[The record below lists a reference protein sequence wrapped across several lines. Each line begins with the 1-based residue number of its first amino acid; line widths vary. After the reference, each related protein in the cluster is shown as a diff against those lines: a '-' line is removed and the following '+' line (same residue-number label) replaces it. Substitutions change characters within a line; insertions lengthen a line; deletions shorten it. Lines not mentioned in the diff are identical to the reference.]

1 MRVVS
6 EGYKETIRG
15 PRQVDA
21 KLNAGSI
28 ELTSSDLNS
37 IKYSFICD
45 LFKTVMKEIT
55 IDSNVDISN
64 DTSIIPKF
72 ALYVNDKFEWIGLD
86 KFKTISSKKRE
97 DTESFEIKAYDKII
111 DSMVP
116 YDLQAEFPMSV
127 REYWIA
133 IFNELNWP
141 TTGIPTTF
149 PNSTK
154 ELDKDYYVGLDKY
167 TFRTVLDELCTVCGV
182 WLVDKN
188 GIPTIITTPSATNQI
203 IDETYLN
210 ENDVTLQKKVYF
222 NSLVFARA
230 EDSDCIYR
238 KNDEDIA
245 INGLHELKISDN
257 QLLSTNDRDMFI
269 DELWEVVKNFSYY
282 SFDCKTTGIS
292 FL

>member
-6 EGYKETIRG
+6 EAYKETIRG
-15 PRQVDA
+15 PRQIDA

-45 LFKTVMKEIT
+45 LFKTVMKETT
-55 IDSNVDISN
+55 IDSNIDVGN
-64 DTSIIPKF
+64 DTGIIPKF
-72 ALYVNDKFEWIGLD
+72 ALYVNDEFEWISFD
-86 KFKTISSKKRE
+86 KFKTISSKKKE

-141 TTGIPTTF
+141 ITGIPNTF

-154 ELDKDYYVGLDKY
+154 ELDKDYYIGLDKY
-167 TFRTVLDELCTVCGV
+167 TYRTVLDELCTVCV
-182 WLVDKN
+182 
-188 GIPTIITTPSATNQI
+188 S
-203 IDETYLN
+203 
-210 ENDVTLQKKVYF
+210 
-222 NSLVFARA
+222 
-230 EDSDCIYR
+230 YR
-238 KNDEDIA
+238 KI
-245 INGLHELKISDN
+245 
-257 QLLSTNDRDMFI
+257 
-269 DELWEVVKNFSYY
+269 
-282 SFDCKTTGIS
+282 
-292 FL
+292 